1 MAGLLPSRRLHQFVN
16 DYRERGMSPLTPQDR
31 DVTTG
36 RGILVHNKLYLH
48 NYRIE
53 GFSIMAPNLKQARK
67 IYKRMMGAARCSN
80 FTRTLQASYYKLYE
94 GHSLGTFIPSPPR
107 K

>member
-1 MAGLLPSRRLHQFVN
+1 MHQFVN
-16 DYRERGMSPLTPQDR
+16 DYRERGLSPLTPQDM

-53 GFSIMAPNLKQARK
+53 GFGIMAPNLKQARK
-67 IYKRMMGAARCSN
+67 IHKRVISDLRNNCWSHSDVVDN
-80 FTRTLQASYYKLYE
+80 LYE
-94 GHSLGTFIPSPPR
+94 GHTVGAFIPSPPR
-107 K
+107 KQYPYGKNK